1 MISNSKAPL
10 RSTSATSLKK
20 RSYSTNNSGTIA
32 TSVSSLPRKTVEKRP
47 IESISKYGS
56 YDMRQKM

>member
-1 MISNSKAPL
+1 MISNSKIPV
-10 RSTSATSLKK
+10 RSTSASNLKK
-20 RSYSTNNSGTIA
+20 RSYSSNNSGTIT
-32 TSVSSLPRKTVEKRP
+32 TSASSLPRKNFEKRP